1 VSETRPQLA
10 VLILAVLL
18 HPLLES
24 LISPWGIAP
33 DLIYLLVFWIAMR
46 RGRVVAMLWG
56 FGLGLL
62 RDLGDFSILGASS
75 LAYAS
80 AAFLLGGLRD
90 RVDRENQLMRALL
103 FLLGALLA
111 QLLFLLM
118 AAGSGPTH
126 LALLW
131 MKTGWPVSLLSLAL
145 YFLVLAGVWLAR
157 EGLDRFREP
166 DEDLR

>member
-1 VSETRPQLA
+1 MNETRPQLA
-10 VLILAVLL
+10 ILILVALL
-18 HPLLES
+18 HPLLEN

-33 DLIYLLVFWIAMR
+33 DLIYLIVFWIAMR
-46 RGRVVAMLWG
+46 RGRVAAMLWG
-56 FGLGLL
+56 FSLGLL

-80 AAFLLGGLRD
+80 AAFLLGVLRD
-90 RVDRENQLMRALL
+90 RLDRENLIMRALL
-103 FLLGALLA
+103 FLLGAVLA
-111 QLLFLLM
+111 QLLFLLV
-118 AAGSGPTH
+118 AAGSGPSH

-131 MKTGWPVSLLSLAL
+131 LKSGWPVSLLSLL
-145 YFLVLAGVWLAR
+145 IYFLVLGGVWLIR